1 MALPESFSIQ
11 SLTTSINKLP
21 RIPTKIRSLGIFI
34 AKPIRDTTI
43 KIDQLDGRL
52 VLVSDAPR
60 GASGASVKSGKRSQR
75 KFTATH
81 LPQYRKVLAEDSQ
94 GVRKFGSENEAE
106 AVADVVNSKLQ
117 EMQNNIVVTREWQ
130 HMGAIKGQIL
140 DADGTTVLADMYAEF
155 EVAQTTVNM
164 ALSTAATEVRT
175 KLMEAKRASEKSLGG
190 LLANGSRALCS
201 PGFMDQFT
209 NHANVKAAFAN
220 WQARAETN
228 AIDVRGGFVFGSTEF
243 IEYDASVGGK
253 DFIADGEAYLFPNAP
268 GLFIETLSPADYME
282 TVNTL
287 GLEFYAKAKEID
299 WNKGVDLEAQSNPF
313 SLCTIPDACVK
324 LLAA

>member
-1 MALPESFSIQ
+1 MPVPDSFSVQ
-11 SLTTSINKLP
+11 SLTASINRLP
-21 RIPTKIRSLGIFI
+21 RIPTKIREMKLFVP
-34 AKPIRDTTI
+34 KPIRDTTI
-43 KIDQLDGRL
+43 RIDQLDGRL

-60 GASGASVKSGKRSQR
+60 GANGANVKSGKRSQR

-81 LPQYRKVLAEDSQ
+81 LPQYRSVLAEDSQ

-117 EMQNNIVVTREWQ
+117 EMQNNLVVTREWQ

-140 DADGTTVLADMYAEF
+140 DADGTTVIADMYSEF
-155 EVAQTTVNM
+155 EVTQKTVNM
-164 ALSTAATEVRT
+164 ALSTAATEVRA

-190 LLANGSRALCS
+190 LLASGSRALCS
-201 PGFMDQFT
+201 PGFMDKLT
-209 NHANVKAAFAN
+209 GHEKVKAAFAN
-220 WQARAETN
+220 WQARADTN
-228 AIDVRGGFVFGSTEF
+228 ANDVRGGFVFGGTEF

-268 GLFIETLSPADYME
+268 GLFIETLSPADYTE
-282 TVNTL
+282 TVNTM
-287 GLEFYAKAKEID
+287 GLEFYAKAKVID
-299 WNKGVDLEAQSNPF
+299 FDKGYDLEAQSNPF

-324 LLAA
+324 LLAV